1 MSTETVAPN
10 QHTSKTAVVAGFIG
24 NVLEW
29 FDYAI
34 YGYFAVAISH
44 NFFPTDDDIVSLLL
58 TFLVFGLGFVAR
70 PLGAFIFG
78 RLGDKMG
85 RKNTLA
91 LTVIMMGSCTFIM
104 GCLPTYAQ
112 IGIAAPIILTIVRLG
127 QGIACGGEWGS
138 AVSFLGEYARK
149 DNRAFI
155 ISFSQ
160 IGTAIGLL
168 CGALMGM
175 LFTNIMPEEVFL
187 SWGWRIAFLLGIVIA
202 FVGYYIRKGVDE
214 TPVFKK
220 MEVLES
226 PVKTAFKTHGTT
238 IVKQFFLAGAA
249 HITYWLIFSYM
260 VTYVNVFLKLP
271 MKAGFS
277 LTAVILITYMVVL
290 PFNGMLAD
298 KFGRKPMMIIGG
310 AGLCVFAYPLY
321 SVLAHA
327 TTFATM
333 ALVGIA
339 LSTMFAMWNGSVTCL
354 MNELYPAKIRVT
366 AFSLAYQFSS
376 AVFAGTALMIA
387 TWLVNKT
394 GNVMAMPIYIIAAQA
409 MGLFVI
415 IFLLKETMHLNYE
428 RDK

>member
-1 MSTETVAPN
+1 MSTETAAPK
-10 QHTSKTAVVAGFIG
+10 QQTSKTAVVAGFIG

-29 FDYAI
+29 FDYGI

-44 NFFPTDDDIVSLLL
+44 NFFVSDNEIVALLL
-58 TFLVFGLGFVAR
+58 TFMVFGLGFVVR
-70 PLGAFIFG
+70 PIGAFIFG
-78 RLGDKMG
+78 HLGDRLG
-85 RKNTLA
+85 RKDTLSI
-91 LTVIMMGSCTFIM
+91 TVILMGGCTFIM
-104 GCLPTYAQ
+104 GCLPNYAQ
-112 IGIAAPIILTIVRLG
+112 IGVAAPIILTIVRLG

-160 IGTAIGLL
+160 MGTAIGLL
-168 CGALMGM
+168 CGASLGM
-175 LFTNIMPEEVFL
+175 LFSNVMSQEAL
-187 SWGWRIAFLLGIVIA
+187 MGWGWRIPFLFGIVIA
-202 FVGYYIRKGVDE
+202 AVGYYIRKGVDE
-214 TPVFKK
+214 TPVFKE
-220 MEVLES
+220 MEVLAN
-226 PVKTAFKTHGTT
+226 PIKVAFKTHGTT

-271 MKAGFS
+271 LQAGFS
-277 LTAVILITYMVVL
+277 LSAIILLTYIVVL

-298 KFGRKPMMIIGG
+298 KIGRKPMMIIGG
-310 AGLCVFAYPLY
+310 TGLCVFAYPLY
-321 SVLAHA
+321 SILANA
-327 TTFATM
+327 STFGAM

-339 LSTMFAMWNGSVTCL
+339 LATMFALWNGSVTCL

-387 TWLVNKT
+387 TWLVDKT
-394 GNVMAMPIYIIAAQA
+394 GNVMAMPMYIIAAQA
-409 MGLFVI
+409 MGLIMIVFFI
-415 IFLLKETMHLNYE
+415 KETMHLNYE
-428 RDK
+428 RDE